1 MDGKLAA
8 TGPMR
13 TQVGTFTLAGDGLC
27 VGYDSGDNV
36 SPQYTNPG
44 RFTGGTIKVVAVD
57 VSDESFIDLEKEA
70 QAAFAR
76 D

>member
-1 MDGKLAA
+1 M
-8 TGPMR
+8 
-13 TQVGTFTLAGDGLC
+13 LC